1 MAAKEFIVL
10 IVDLAVS
17 ARTIEPASPA
27 FRAFLEAEL
36 PQQAEP
42 LLAQIELNVPRYLAL
57 SPEPPIERVRANLA
71 AYAAALADPSQLVTW
86 TQQQIGPTFA
96 ESLELREVLLLLSL
110 FRTSL
115 LGVGMRAVLAGV
127 DGAPHGVQTLM
138 ALVDLRSCLFG
149 QLYHD
154 LQQLFVSLVDNALD
168 AISVTDT
175 AGQPIYRNKACRSM
189 GARPQLWYAADP
201 QALTE
206 LAPDDRERLQ
216 NEVIPQLE
224 SAGSWQGPSW
234 CANAGAGRRRLE
246 NSVIMLRHSNG
257 EPLGVGA
264 FARDVT
270 ADYDADMAL
279 KEQAE
284 NLRKAADR
292 SEQSFLSTP
301 LAALEWDA
309 AGTITRWNPSAER
322 IFGWTAAEAIGKN
335 AITLVAPYIPL
346 ADVPKIVAMHL
357 QGEIV
362 NSRFLNITKDGREIT
377 CQWYNALL
385 RDQAGEGVAVLA
397 QAEDLSGLLQAEQER
412 AALQQQV
419 IEGQQAALREL
430 STPLIPLA
438 DGVVAMPLIG
448 GINSERAQQV
458 VEELLHGVSAHRATT
473 AIIDITGVPVVDTQV
488 AGAFLR
494 AAQAVELL
502 GARVVLT
509 GIRPEVAQTLVGIG
523 ANLGNIATR
532 STLQDGI
539 AFALRTR

>member
-1 MAAKEFIVL
+1 ML
-10 IVDLAVS
+10 IVDLAES

-27 FRAFLEAEL
+27 FRAFLEAQL

-42 LLAQIELNVPRYLAL
+42 LLAQIQANVPRYLTMA
-57 SPEPPIERVRANLA
+57 PAPPLERVRTNLA
-71 AYAAALADPSQLVTW
+71 AYTAALADPSQLITW

-96 ESLELREVLLLLSL
+96 DSLELREVLLLLSL
-110 FRTSL
+110 FRATL
-115 LGVGMRAVLAGV
+115 LDTGLRAVEAGV
-127 DGAPHGVQTLM
+127 AGAPRGVQTLM
-138 ALVDLRSCLFG
+138 ALVDLRTRLFG

-168 AISVTDT
+168 AIVVSDQVGKT
-175 AGQPIYRNKACRSM
+175 IYRNKSSRSL
-189 GARPQLWYAADP
+189 GASPPAWYIADP
-201 QALTE
+201 QALAA
-206 LAPDDRERLQ
+206 LAPDERERLQ
-216 NEVIPQLE
+216 SEVMPQLE
-224 SAGSWQGPSW
+224 AGGSWQGASW
-234 CANAGAGRRRLE
+234 CTSPDGQRRRME
-246 NSVIMLRHSNG
+246 NSVILLRHSSG
-257 EPLGVGA
+257 EPMGVGA

-284 NLRKAADR
+284 KLRKAADR
-292 SEQSFLSTP
+292 LEQSFLSTP

-309 AGTITRWNPSAER
+309 TGTITRWNPSAER
-322 IFGWTAAEAIGKN
+322 IFGWTAEEAIGKN
-335 AITLVAPYIPL
+335 AILLVAPYIAP
-346 ADVPKIVAMHL
+346 ADVPKIVAMHM

-362 NSRFLNITKDGREIT
+362 NSRFVNITKDGREIT

-385 RDQAGEGVAVLA
+385 RNQAGEVVAVLA
-397 QAEDLSGLLQAEQER
+397 QAEDLSGVLRAEQER
-412 AALQQQV
+412 AALQEQV

-539 AFALRTR
+539 AFALRVRS